1 MINIFYRTN
10 GKIICE
16 KDVKLLANIVLCNIL
31 WVDLVSATQ
40 EEASNV
46 ESYFSIRLQSRQE
59 AEEIESSSRF
69 FETEDRIIANSN
81 FLILNKESYH
91 DEPVS
96 FIIKDNVLISYRN
109 VELKSFND
117 TFRKLELNL
126 KQLSNGYQIFLALLE
141 IRIDLDAD
149 LLESLAKDI
158 AELAKKVT
166 LIKDLDEE
174 LILEIT
180 KYQEMTMMLRENII
194 DKQRVVSAVL
204 KSDLFPKDNTEKLRI
219 MIKDIGSL
227 LDHTNFSFERLEYL
241 QDTFL
246 GLVNIEQNKI
256 IKIFTVVTVIFMPPT
271 LIASMY
277 GMNFR
282 FMPELEWKYGYLI
295 AIMLMIFSS
304 VGTLLF
310 FIRKR
315 WL

>member
-1 MINIFYRTN
+1 MINIFYKTN

-16 KDVKLLANIVLCNIL
+16 KKISFLEEISLSNIL
-31 WVDLVSATQ
+31 WVDLVSASCEDKAIIEQ
-40 EEASNV
+40 HFCV
-46 ESYFSIRLQSRQE
+46 RLQSRQE

-81 FLILNKESYH
+81 FLILNKDSYH

-96 FIIKDNVLISYRN
+96 FIIKDNILISYRN
-109 VELKSFND
+109 AELKSFND

-126 KQLSNGYQIFLALLE
+126 KQLSNGYQIFLAILE

-158 AELAKKVT
+158 AELAKEVT

-282 FMPELEWKYGYLI
+282 FMPELEWEYGYLI

>member
-219 MIKDIGSL
+219 IINGIYSL
-227 LDHTNFSFERLEYL
+227 N
-241 QDTFL
+241 
-246 GLVNIEQNKI
+246 
-256 IKIFTVVTVIFMPPT
+256 
-271 LIASMY
+271 
-277 GMNFR
+277 
-282 FMPELEWKYGYLI
+282 
-295 AIMLMIFSS
+295 
-304 VGTLLF
+304 
-310 FIRKR
+310 
-315 WL
+315 